1 MSIETLFSEQWM
13 AMAQWSSSVF
23 GGDGICW
30 IINDSYYRNVG
41 DTKKRSSVC
50 VSMSS
55 VTWRH
60 WTWGHLTWTLLMVC
74 HAPHVI
80 MSPPA
85 WGMLTCQ
92 WPIRGSGWPI
102 RGQWLEECQACIP
115 DIISVPAIRDKT
127 YFNKYPSL
135 VNGDKKGFLKWEDGF
150 GIYEKYWIT
159 MCRDWFVLLS
169 LIFEKCFHSHS
180 FSWEIINEV
189 NKQLTKL
196 VTQRLTLPRPG
207 DTSQQPITVKHML
220 Q

>member
-1 MSIETLFSEQWM
+1 METLDMRTSDLDII
-13 AMAQWSSSVF
+13 
-23 GGDGICW
+23 DGLSCSTRH
-30 IINDSYYRNVG
+30 NVTPGLRN
-41 DTKKRSSVC
+41 
-50 VSMSS
+50 
-55 VTWRH
+55 
-60 WTWGHLTWTLLMVC
+60 
-74 HAPHVI
+74 A
-80 MSPPA
+80 A
-85 WGMLTCQ
+85 TCQ
-92 WPIRGSGWPI
+92 WPIRGPVWPI

-196 VTQRLTLPRPG
+196 VTQRLTLPRPDHG
-207 DTSQQPITVKHML
+207 DTSYQPITVQHSL
-220 Q
+220 